1 MLIKTFL
8 FILLPV
14 VIVGILLKLNQML
27 KWKTLETFFSK
38 LDSMIY
44 NHKNRRKLVFEVYLI
59 LLVFMVALFSF
70 GNGRPVARGNE
81 YNIKVLADSADWSVL
96 EEVVKTTFEREI
108 RTPQPEKM
116 FSVFRFGE
124 KAFNTFKKDRQ
135 FIILGTL
142 QSIGKTG
149 EIIRSEIAERK
160 IGVNITNDD
169 QFWFNLGDKWA
180 EDQNVVLLVGK
191 DIHSLRNQIQKNGD
205 KLFSYFQQVAGK
217 SLKESLFTGELERQL
232 VSDVFKKYGWTFANF
247 SELSIQTEEPKQN
260 FVLFSATILDR
271 WMFVH
276 WVENAD
282 TSFLNANWIRQ
293 KRNDVTKAFLHGQT
307 VEDHFYQFVETSFLN
322 RPAIITSGLWARNDI
337 VIGGPFKNYTFYDEK
352 SKRLYMID
360 VFAFNP
366 GKKKLPLLKRLD
378 VIANTFCTEY
388 ELVE

>member
-142 QSIGKTG
+142 QSKGKTG

-180 EDQNVVLLVGK
+180 QDQNVVLLVGK
-191 DIHSLRNQIQKNGD
+191 GIHSLRNQIQKNGD

-217 SLKESLFTGELERQL
+217 TLKESLFTGEIERQL
-232 VSDVFKKYGWTFANF
+232 VSDVFKKYGWTFTKF
-247 SELSIQTEEPKQN
+247 SELSIQAEETEKN

-282 TSFLNANWIRQ
+282 TSLLNANWIRQ
-293 KRNDVTKAFLHGQT
+293 RRNDLTNAFLHGQT
-307 VEDHFYQFVETSFLN
+307 VEDHFYQFVETTFLN

-337 VIGGPFKNYTFYDEK
+337 IIGGPFKNYTFYDDV

-360 VFAFNP
+360 TFAFNP
-366 GKKKLPLLKRLD
+366 GKEKLPLLKRLD
-378 VIANTFCTEY
+378 VIANTFQTEY